1 MGSNPIISTTLFRY
15 DMLTAMG
22 DVMRTAYKRGWITTR
37 DGNISVMMTERD
49 ILYITPSGWRKTI
62 LHPEHLVRI
71 KTNGDLLKLKDGQN
85 ASGELEMHWL
95 LQKSYGKTRAVVHLH
110 PTYTIAAMLR
120 GFDLQKLSNHFPEL
134 SRYTRVGKTVP
145 ILPVTSPELAVATA
159 QSFQVDRKGKLAC
172 DIVGQ
177 KAHGVCAV
185 AKNPWDAFEHIER
198 LEHICQITLASGVNP
213 SFFAKTNPPERN
225 IESSII

>member
-1 MGSNPIISTTLFRY
+1 
-15 DMLTAMG
+15 MLTAMG
-22 DVMRTAYKRGWITTR
+22 DVMRTAYERGWITTR

-62 LHPEHLVRI
+62 IHPEAIVRI
-71 KTNGDLLKLKDGQN
+71 HTNGALLNLQESQN

-145 ILPVTSPELAVATA
+145 VLPVISPELAVATA
-159 QSFQVDRKGKLAC
+159 EAFRVTERGKLSY
-172 DIVGQ
+172 DIIGQ
-177 KAHGVCAV
+177 KGHGVCAV

-198 LEHICQITLASGVNP
+198 LEHICQITLASGVDP
-213 SFFAKTNPPERN
+213 SFFETPNPPQRD
-225 IESSII
+225 IQSSII